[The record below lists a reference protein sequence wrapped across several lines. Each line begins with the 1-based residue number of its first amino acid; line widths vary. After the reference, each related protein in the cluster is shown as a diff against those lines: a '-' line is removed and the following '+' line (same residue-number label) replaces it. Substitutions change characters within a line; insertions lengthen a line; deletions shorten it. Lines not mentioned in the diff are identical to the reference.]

1 MTIDKNDILE
11 VMDQAEAVCLATVC
25 GSAPRIRAM
34 LNHRR
39 TDTYPGPGPSEFA
52 RAGVFTVYFCT
63 SAASGKVRE
72 LRANPAAAAYFALPR
87 QFRGV
92 MLTGDAEV
100 LEDMTYK
107 EALWDDGWRVYWPGG
122 PSDPDCVVVRLT
134 PREATGWWG
143 SESFYLD
150 LRTL

>member
-1 MTIDKNDILE
+1 MKIDKNDILE
-11 VMDQAEAVCLATVC
+11 VMDQAEAVYLATVS

-34 LNHRR
+34 GNHRR
-39 TDTYPGPGPSEFA
+39 DIYPGPSAFA
-52 RAGVFTVYFCT
+52 RAGGFTVYFCT

-72 LRANPAAAAYFALPR
+72 LRANPAAAAYFALPSR
-87 QFRGV
+87 FRGV

-100 LEDMTYK
+100 LEDMKSK
-107 EALWDDGWRVYWPGG
+107 EALWDEGWRIYWPGG

-143 SESFYLD
+143 SEPFYLD
-150 LRTL
+150 LRAS